1 MEIYAIK
8 VMYRDQ
14 DPGISK
20 ECYASIEEAESFI
33 MGRFGSPVK
42 VDNMLYRVDKAG
54 ISYMIIPLTLVD
66 RSNRLLNITERE

>member
-14 DPGISK
+14 DQGISS
-20 ECYASIEEAESFI
+20 ECYTSIEDAESFI

-42 VDNMLYRVDKAG
+42 VDNLLYRVDKAG
-54 ISYMIIPLTLVD
+54 ISYIIIPLTLVD
-66 RSNRLLNITERE
+66 RSNKLLNKQERE

>member
-14 DPGISK
+14 DQGISN
-20 ECYASIEEAESFI
+20 ECYTSIEDAESFI
-33 MGRFGSPVK
+33 MSRFGSPVK

-66 RSNRLLNITERE
+66 RSAKLLNITERE